1 MKKTNTKKNY
11 GIKAYG
17 TWDYFAT
24 KTAYRNFL
32 MNWIC
37 GTDGAERDRAV
48 TALANLECGINFTD
62 TDR

>member
-17 TWDYFAT
+17 TWHYFPT
-24 KTAYRNFL
+24 KSTFSNYL
-32 MNWIC
+32 IKWIC

-48 TALANLECGINFTD
+48 TALANLDCGINFTD